1 MDIKGN
7 KIRLLCL
14 YQVMFQYRVG
24 TYEAISKL
32 PDVKFELWHGK
43 DVSGSKMKNDKGM
56 VSFRHKQLPS
66 WRLPIKTNNGA
77 SSQPFFP
84 FLFFRL
90 IANNPDVILAEGAS
104 SIISLSVAF
113 LYSKL
118 FRKKMILWSMG
129 ALAGR
134 EYKGVRGFVQ
144 RWIRHIERRVNALF
158 VYSTQA
164 ENYFID
170 EGVDRKKIFKAINV
184 IDTNAKL
191 SSLKR
196 SCPIEKESGF
206 NVAFVG
212 AINKTKR
219 LDLLVD
225 AVSDL
230 AHKYGDVKLHIIGD
244 GNYIQTIKDYVSN
257 VGLEN
262 LVEFHG
268 RVTDGLNELLSRYQV
283 LALPGLGGLA
293 IVDGMVSSLPI
304 ISGLADG
311 TEKDLIDESNG
322 FVTDNMTKDYMV
334 EKLTILHD
342 SPNLVNLLGENS
354 FRKITEEFSFDIYIG
369 IFNECLKFVMYEK

>member
-1 MDIKGN
+1 MK
-7 KIRLLCL
+7 LLCL

-24 TYEAISKL
+24 TYEAISNL

-43 DVSGSKMKNDKGM
+43 DVAGSKMKNYKGE

-84 FLFFRL
+84 LLFFRL

-104 SIISLSVAF
+104 SIISLSVAYF
-113 LYSKL
+113 YSKF
-118 FRKKMILWSMG
+118 FRKKMIMWSMG

-144 RWIRHIERRVNALF
+144 RWLRYIERRVNALF

-164 ENYFID
+164 ENYFIG
-170 EGVDRKKIFKAINV
+170 EGVDSKKIFKAINV

-191 SSLKR
+191 ASIKKGG
-196 SCPIEKESGF
+196 PIAKDQGF

-219 LDLLVD
+219 LELLVD
-225 AVSDL
+225 AVGDL
-230 AHKYGDVKLHIIGD
+230 AHKYDDVKLHIIGD
-244 GNYIQTIKDYVSN
+244 GNYLQTIKDYVTN

-268 RVTDGLNELLSRYQV
+268 RVTEGLNELLSKYQV

-322 FVTDNMTKDYMV
+322 FITNHMTKEYMV
-334 EKLTILHD
+334 EKLTILHN
-342 SPNLVNLLGENS
+342 SPEMIKIFGDNS
-354 FRKITEEFSFDIYIG
+354 FRKITEDFSFENYIN
-369 IFNECLKFVMYEK
+369 IFHDCLKFVMYEK